1 MAFTSKINSIVKAVQ
16 NNLPAGVGS
25 QISNFASSITGQ
37 IQNNK
42 IAAKLLNKSPL
53 ELDSA
58 TPSSHMKE
66 NPFQYGQVQYPQE
79 AGNMGDGHYV
89 VFDILTEQQ
98 SAFKYTKFDGT
109 NIKKLSSD
117 DVIEQGLGSL
127 NLANPTAKSVFD
139 LKQTQVNKRIRKP
152 NSGFAKTFDRYTN
165 ISDTILLYTPSSSLN
180 FQYGV
185 EYEGVETGMIGMGVR
200 AAIETSGISEAMTAG
215 LGESVLEAG
224 KRLAGTIGDLITDGA
239 STAIQQQVTGTATNP
254 MLEQTFRSV
263 PFRKFQFDYQFIPK
277 NEREKDDVHKIINLF
292 KFHMHP
298 EFAQGSEARFI
309 VPSRFQI
316 MYMYRSK
323 ENTYVPRVSRCVLT
337 NMDVNYAAGDEVQ
350 SFKGD
355 SKGAPMSN
363 ITMSLQ
369 FSETEIMTKETIAQG
384 Y

>member
-16 NNLPAGVGS
+16 SNLPAGIGS

-37 IQNNK
+37 VQNNK

-66 NPFQYGQVQYPQE
+66 NPFQYGTVQYPQE

-89 VFDILTEQQ
+89 VFDVLTEQQ

-109 NIKKLSSD
+109 NIKKLSGKDLFSGD
-117 DVIEQGLGSL
+117 LGAL
-127 NLANPTAKSVFD
+127 DLANPTAEAVYD
-139 LKQTQVNKRIRKP
+139 LKQSQASKRIRKP
-152 NSGFAKTFDRYTN
+152 NSGFAKSFDRYTN
-165 ISDTILLYTPSSSLN
+165 ISDTIMLYTPKSSLN
-180 FQYGV
+180 FAYGV
-185 EYEGVETGMIGMGVR
+185 EYEGVGTGMIGMGIR
-200 AAIETSGISEAMTAG
+200 SAIDTSGVADAMGKSGEFGAEAI
-215 LGESVLEAG
+215 
-224 KRLAGTIGDLITDGA
+224 KRLAGSIGDLITDGA
-239 STAIQQQVTGTATNP
+239 STAVQQQVTGTAVNP
-254 MLEQTFRSV
+254 MLEQTFKSV

-277 NEREKDDVHKIINLF
+277 NVKEKDDVHKIINLF

-337 NMDVNYAAGDEVQ
+337 NMDVNYAPGDDVQ

-355 SKGAPMSN
+355 NQGAPMSN
-363 ITMSLQ
+363 ITMNLQ

>member
-16 NNLPAGVGS
+16 SNLPAGIGS

-37 IQNNK
+37 VQNNK

-66 NPFQYGQVQYPQE
+66 NPFQYGTVQYPQE

-89 VFDILTEQQ
+89 VFDVLTEQQ

-109 NIKKLSSD
+109 NIKKLSGKDLFSGD
-117 DVIEQGLGSL
+117 LGAL
-127 NLANPTAKSVFD
+127 DLANPTAESVFD

-165 ISDTILLYTPSSSLN
+165 ISDTIMLYTPKSSLN
-180 FQYGV
+180 FAYKT
-185 EYEGVETGMIGMGVR
+185 EYEGLGTGMIGMGIR
-200 AAIETSGISEAMTAG
+200 SAIETSGVADAMGNSYEFGAEAI
-215 LGESVLEAG
+215 

-239 STAIQQQVTGTATNP
+239 STAVQQQVTGTAVNP
-254 MLEQTFRSV
+254 MLEQTFKSV
-263 PFRKFQFDYQFIPK
+263 PFREFQFDYQFIPK

-323 ENTYVPRVSRCVLT
+323 ENTYVPRVSRCVLK

-355 SKGAPMSN
+355 NQGAPMSN
-363 ITMSLQ
+363 ITMNLQ
-369 FSETEIMTKETIAQG
+369 FAETEIMTKETIAQG